1 MEARDSGS
9 KIRPLPIDDIDGDAP
24 QQGHVETKRR
34 LLPLIVIVVGAIAF
48 GVIARG
54 LGPTGSTEVASA
66 PTTAAPLAE
75 TAEPTTT
82 TTTAPPPRLLRQLLP
97 TAENGLRI
105 VMMTDTSAAIG
116 EWTPG
121 SATPSFNAR
130 ISQPRSASF
139 NADQARVAVHTGV
152 KDGSFVIDSSEGGS
166 PIYIQKNV
174 SSGAWHPSDPD
185 LFAWT
190 EVGIGRTL
198 LKIAD
203 VSGYTGSG
211 LEPLVEIVI
220 EPSDHELKAWGDW
233 GFVTSSS
240 GMLYVLDIDGQEL
253 WRIESDFYDATPDG
267 ILLLARIEDG
277 AAMPYLLNPDGTE
290 TALSGLDIGA
300 SDLRLTDD
308 ADWVIAVTYQA
319 DGHTSILAR
328 TVRSRSTR
336 LTSIDETAR
345 IVDLI
350 LEDRFLVLQEIHSND
365 LVFKDWNTGAE
376 FRIPVE
382 AEIAAVDF

>member
-66 PTTAAPLAE
+66 PTTAALLAE
-75 TAEPTTT
+75 AAEPTTT
-82 TTTAPPPRLLRQLLP
+82 TTTAPPPRTLRQLLP
-97 TAENGLRI
+97 TAEDGLRI

-121 SATPSFNAR
+121 SDAPSFNAR

-152 KDGSFVIDSSEGGS
+152 KDGSFVLDSSEGGS
-166 PIYIQKNV
+166 PIHIQKNV
-174 SSGAWHPSDPD
+174 SSGAWHPSIPD

-190 EVGIGRTL
+190 EVGIGQTR

-203 VSGYTGSG
+203 VSGYTGSE

-220 EPSDHELKAWGDW
+220 EPADHELKAWGEW

-267 ILLLARIEDG
+267 VLLLARIEDG
-277 AAMPYLLNPDGTE
+277 SAMPYLLNPDGTE

-300 SDLRLTDD
+300 SDLRLTGD

-376 FRIPVE
+376 FRVPVE